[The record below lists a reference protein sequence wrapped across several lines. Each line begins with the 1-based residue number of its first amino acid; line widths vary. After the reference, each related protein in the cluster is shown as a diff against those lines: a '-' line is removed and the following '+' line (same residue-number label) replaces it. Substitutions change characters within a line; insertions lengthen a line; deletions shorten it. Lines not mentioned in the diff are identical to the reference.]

1 MALGI
6 SGVALAL
13 PGLIQVPIPHN
24 IYISNSQKALADKYT
39 QVSLDFHS
47 RVSEIF
53 QSYLKAISEAQDH
66 WLLLDIHLSSVEADL
81 HFLQLNAGNFQAEVQ
96 TRLKA
101 ILRLLNRSL
110 AEVIEAFNNAVDAT
124 TGQVGRLKWTLS
136 IKPRL
141 ARLVPEIEGW
151 QRRFMD
157 YVQLLRFTGYGLRQQ
172 QLLQKEECG
181 ADAEKGKIL
190 STADRLSRDIL
201 GARVEEIPID
211 ALEIPPLTNTRE
223 NPGRI
228 EALGHTDTRLIWTSD
243 ALDGGNILVECRTHG
258 TNANI
263 FQLKLSA
270 SKVAQILA
278 AAGSQALKTH
288 VLQSVGY
295 AYEPSPKREIQL
307 FLKYPVGLDVPKTLR
322 WALTMTP
329 LPSINTRLELCRQLA
344 TAIFYTHTS
353 GLVHKSIRPES
364 ILIFQQQQKSPEKES
379 NPSQN
384 STGVLFLTGFQL
396 AREDTPNTISSTQGN
411 QNWEYDIY
419 THPSRHSPG
428 TRYTM
433 AHDIYSLGVNLLEI
447 AMWDSFLIFDTHER
461 ARIFNNEALEG
472 GRLICDNLKAGDK
485 EAGRRMKE
493 LYETAANAFLPISMG
508 CCFRDVVID
517 CLGAVE
523 CGFGHADGDDGVGKT
538 KDEEEERMGLEYI
551 DRVLERLDG
560 IRV

>member
-1 MALGI
+1 
-6 SGVALAL
+6 
-13 PGLIQVPIPHN
+13 
-24 IYISNSQKALADKYT
+24 
-39 QVSLDFHS
+39 
-47 RVSEIF
+47 
-53 QSYLKAISEAQDH
+53 
-66 WLLLDIHLSSVEADL
+66 
-81 HFLQLNAGNFQAEVQ
+81 
-96 TRLKA
+96 
-101 ILRLLNRSL
+101 
-110 AEVIEAFNNAVDAT
+110 
-124 TGQVGRLKWTLS
+124 
-136 IKPRL
+136 
-141 ARLVPEIEGW
+141 
-151 QRRFMD
+151 MD

-172 QLLQKEECG
+172 QIDD
-181 ADAEKGKIL
+181 DAHVEKGRS

-201 GARVEEIPID
+201 QARVEEVPVD
-211 ALEIPPLTNTRE
+211 ALEIPPLSNTRE
-223 NPGRI
+223 NPGRT
-228 EALGHTDTRLIWTSD
+228 EALGHTDTKLIWTSD
-243 ALDGGNILVECRTHG
+243 VLNGDNVLVECRTHG
-258 TNANI
+258 ADANVA
-263 FQLKLSA
+263 QLKISA

-295 AYEPSPKREIQL
+295 AYLHSPKREIQL
-307 FLKYPVGLDVPKTLR
+307 FLKYPVGLDVPRTLR

-364 ILIFQQQQKSPEKES
+364 ILVFQKKES
-379 NPSQN
+379 AEQANASKN

-396 AREDTPNTISSTQGN
+396 AREDTPTTVSSTQGN

-447 AMWDSFLIFDTHER
+447 ALWDSFIIFDTHER

-472 GRLICDNLKAGDK
+472 GRVICDNLKAGDK
-485 EAGRRMKE
+485 EAGKRMKE
-493 LYETAANAFLPISMG
+493 LYEMAAKALLPISMG
-508 CCFRDVVID
+508 CCFSDIVLD

-523 CGFGHADGDDGVGKT
+523 RGYADGDESDIGGT
-538 KDEEEERMGLEYI
+538 GNEEEERVGLEYI
-551 DRVLERLDG
+551 DRVLERLEE

>member
-1 MALGI
+1 MDMALSI

-13 PGLIQVPIPHN
+13 PGLIQV
-24 IYISNSQKALADKYT
+24 
-39 QVSLDFHS
+39 SLEFHS

-53 QSYLKAISEAQDH
+53 QSYLKAVTEAQDQ
-66 WLLLDIHLSSVEADL
+66 WLLLDIHLSEVEADL
-81 HFLQLNAGNFQAEVQ
+81 LFLRLNANTFQPDIQ

-101 ILRLLNRSL
+101 ILRLLNKSL
-110 AEVIEAFNNAVDAT
+110 GEVIEAFHNAVDA
-124 TGQVGRLKWTLS
+124 TGQVGRLKWTLVV
-136 IKPRL
+136 KPRL
-141 ARLVPEIEGW
+141 ARLVPEIESW

-157 YVQLLRFTGYGLRQQ
+157 YIQLLRFTGYGFLQQ
-172 QLLQKEECG
+172 
-181 ADAEKGKIL
+181 ADAGVEEKK
-190 STADRLSRDIL
+190 SPSAADRLSRDIL
-201 GARVEEIPID
+201 HARVEEVPID
-211 ALEIPPLTNTRE
+211 ALEIPPLQNTQDNADRT
-223 NPGRI
+223 
-228 EALGHTDTRLIWTSD
+228 EALGHTDTKLIWTSN
-243 ALDGGNILVECRTHG
+243 ALNGDNILVECRTHG
-258 TNANI
+258 INANI
-263 FQLKLSA
+263 AQLKLSA

-278 AAGSQALKTH
+278 AAGSQALMTH

-295 AYEPSPKREIQL
+295 AYSPSPKREVQL
-307 FLKYPVGLDVPKTLR
+307 FLKYPAGLDMPKTLR

-364 ILIFQQQQKSPEKES
+364 ILIFQEQQSPEHANLKKD
-379 NPSQN
+379 

-396 AREDTPNTISSTQGN
+396 AREATPNTVSSTQGN

-419 THPSRHSPG
+419 THPSRHTPG

-433 AHDIYSLGVNLLEI
+433 AHDIYSLGINLLEI
-447 AMWDSFLIFDTHER
+447 ALWGSFLIFDTHER

-485 EAGRRMKE
+485 EAGQRMKQ
-493 LYETAANAFLPISMG
+493 LYEMAAKALLPISMG
-508 CCFRDVVID
+508 CRFRDIVLD

-523 CGFGHADGDDGVGKT
+523 RGFGNVDEDSIEKT
-538 KDEEEERMGLEYI
+538 QNEEEERIGLEYI
-551 DRVLERLDG
+551 DKVLEGLEE

>member
-1 MALGI
+1 ME
-6 SGVALAL
+6 
-13 PGLIQVPIPHN
+13 
-24 IYISNSQKALADKYT
+24 
-39 QVSLDFHS
+39 FHS

-53 QSYLKAISEAQDH
+53 ESYLKAITEAQDQ
-66 WLLLDIHLSSVEADL
+66 WLLLDIHLSEVEADL
-81 HFLQLNAGNFQAEVQ
+81 QFLRLNANTFQPDIQ

-110 AEVIEAFNNAVDAT
+110 GEVIEAFNNALDA
-124 TGQVGRLKWTLS
+124 TGQVGRLKWTLTV
-136 IKPRL
+136 KPRL
-141 ARLVPEIEGW
+141 ARLMPEIEAW
-151 QRRFMD
+151 QKRFMD
-157 YVQLLRFTGYGLRQQ
+157 YIQLLRFTGYGFQQ
-172 QLLQKEECG
+172 QV
-181 ADAEKGKIL
+181 DASVEKTKGPSI
-190 STADRLSRDIL
+190 ADRLSRDIL
-201 GARVEEIPID
+201 HARVEEVPID
-211 ALEIPPLTNTRE
+211 ALEIPPLSNTRE
-223 NPGRI
+223 NPGRT
-228 EALGHTDTRLIWTSD
+228 EALGHTDTKLIWTSN
-243 ALDGGNILVECRTHG
+243 ALTGDNILVECRTHG

-263 FQLKLSA
+263 EQLKLSA

-295 AYEPSPKREIQL
+295 AYLPSPKREIQL

-322 WALTMTP
+322 WALTMMP
-329 LPSINTRLELCRQLA
+329 LPSINTRLEMCRQLA

-364 ILIFQQQQKSPEKES
+364 ILIFQEEKSPEKADPKKDS
-379 NPSQN
+379 S
-384 STGVLFLTGFQL
+384 GVLFLTGFQL

-419 THPSRHSPG
+419 THPSRHNPG

-447 AMWDSFLIFDTHER
+447 ALWDSFLIFDTHER

-472 GRLICDNLKAGDK
+472 GRVICDSLKAGDK
-485 EAGRRMKE
+485 EAGKRMKE
-493 LYETAANAFLPISMG
+493 LYEMAAKALLPISMG
-508 CCFRDVVID
+508 CCFRDIVLD

-523 CGFGHADGDDGVGKT
+523 QGFGNVGEDDVTKT
-538 KDEEEERMGLEYI
+538 QNEEEERIGLEYI
-551 DRVLERLDG
+551 DKVLERLEE

>member
-1 MALGI
+1 MDMALGI
-6 SGVALAL
+6 SG
-13 PGLIQVPIPHN
+13 
-24 IYISNSQKALADKYT
+24 
-39 QVSLDFHS
+39 VSLDFHS
-47 RVSEIF
+47 RVLEIF
-53 QSYLKAISEAQDH
+53 KSYLKAISEAQDH
-66 WLLLDIHLSSVEADL
+66 WLLLDIQLSSVEADL
-81 HFLQLNAGNFQAEVQ
+81 QFLLVNANTFQPEIQ

-110 AEVIEAFNNAVDAT
+110 GEVLEAFNTAVDPT
-124 TGQVGRLKWTLS
+124 TGQVGRLKWTLV
-136 IKPRL
+136 IKPKL

-157 YVQLLRFTGYGLRQQ
+157 YVQLLRFTGYGFKQQ
-172 QLLQKEECG
+172 QING
-181 ADAEKGKIL
+181 DAGTEKGKGSS

-201 GARVEEIPID
+201 RARVEEVPID
-211 ALEIPPLTNTRE
+211 GLQIPPLTNTRE
-223 NPGRI
+223 NPERT
-228 EALGHTDTRLIWTSD
+228 EALGHTDTKLIWTSD
-243 ALDGGNILVECRTHG
+243 ALNGDNILVECRTHG

-263 FQLKLSA
+263 PQLKLSA
-270 SKVAQILA
+270 SRVAQILA
-278 AAGSQALKTH
+278 AAGSEALKTH

-295 AYEPSPKREIQL
+295 AYLPSPKREIQL
-307 FLKYPVGLDVPKTLR
+307 FLKYPVGLDVPRTLR

-329 LPSINTRLELCRQLA
+329 LPSINTRLKLCRQLA

-364 ILIFQQQQKSPEKES
+364 IIIFQQQPPPDQADQKKD
-379 NPSQN
+379 

-396 AREDTPNTISSTQGN
+396 AREDTPNTVSSTQGN

-419 THPSRHSPG
+419 THPSRHTRG

-447 AMWDSFLIFDTHER
+447 ALWDSFLIFDTHER

-472 GRLICDNLKAGDK
+472 GRVICDNLKAGDK
-485 EAGRRMKE
+485 EAGKRMKE
-493 LYETAANAFLPISMG
+493 LYEIAAKALLPISMG

-523 CGFGHADGDDGVGKT
+523 RGFVHADADGDGDGDGARET
-538 KDEEEERMGLEYI
+538 QEEEEERIGLEYI
-551 DRVLERLDG
+551 DRVLERLEE

>member
-1 MALGI
+1 MAN
-6 SGVALAL
+6 AR
-13 PGLIQVPIPHN
+13 
-24 IYISNSQKALADKYT
+24 K
-39 QVSLDFHS
+39 QVSLDFQS
-47 RVSEIF
+47 RVLEIF
-53 QSYLKAISEAQDH
+53 KSYLKAISEAQDH

-81 HFLQLNAGNFQAEVQ
+81 QFLLVNANTFQPEIQ
-96 TRLKA
+96 TRLKS

-110 AEVIEAFNNAVDAT
+110 GGVIEAFNNAVDAT
-124 TGQVGRLKWTLS
+124 TGQVGRLKWTLV
-136 IKPRL
+136 IKPKL

-157 YVQLLRFTGYGLRQQ
+157 YVQLLRFTGYGFKQQ
-172 QLLQKEECG
+172 QVDGGVEEERKE
-181 ADAEKGKIL
+181 KSS
-190 STADRLSRDIL
+190 STADGLSRDIL
-201 GARVEEIPID
+201 QARVEEIPID

-223 NPGRI
+223 NPGRT
-228 EALGHTDTRLIWTSD
+228 EALGHTDTKLIWTSD
-243 ALDGGNILVECRTHG
+243 ALNGDNILVECRTHG

-263 FQLKLSA
+263 PQLKLSA

-278 AAGSQALKTH
+278 AAGSEALKTH

-295 AYEPSPKREIQL
+295 AYLPSPKREIQL
-307 FLKYPVGLDVPKTLR
+307 FLKYPVGLDVPRTLR

-364 ILIFQQQQKSPEKES
+364 IIIFQQQPPPDQPDQKID
-379 NPSQN
+379 

-396 AREDTPNTISSTQGN
+396 AREDTPNTVSSTQGN

-419 THPSRHSPG
+419 THPSRHMPG

-447 AMWDSFLIFDTHER
+447 ALWDSFLIFDTHER

-472 GRLICDNLKAGDK
+472 GRVICDNLRAGDK
-485 EAGRRMKE
+485 EAGKRMKE
-493 LYETAANAFLPISMG
+493 LYEIAAKALLPISMG

-523 CGFGHADGDDGVGKT
+523 RGFGHANGDGDGDGDGDGAIET
-538 KDEEEERMGLEYI
+538 QEEEEEKIGLEYI
-551 DRVLERLDG
+551 DRVLDRLEE